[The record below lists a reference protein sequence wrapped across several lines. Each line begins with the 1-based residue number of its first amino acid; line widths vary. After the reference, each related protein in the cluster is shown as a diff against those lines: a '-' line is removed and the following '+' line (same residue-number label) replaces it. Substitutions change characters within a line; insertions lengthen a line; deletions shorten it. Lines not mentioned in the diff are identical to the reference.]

1 MNSKRIKIFLL
12 LMTICLLILGGM
24 FKFRAEE
31 HKGLSVQVGYMVDG
45 EFRQTN
51 SGNIAGNPQAV
62 KEYNL
67 VANLFF
73 FFSGLSGILCIVAF
87 IDDAKSQRR
96 N

>member
-67 VANLFF
+67 VANGSF

-96 N
+96 I

>member
-1 MNSKRIKIFLL
+1 
-12 LMTICLLILGGM
+12 M

-96 N
+96 I

>member
-1 MNSKRIKIFLL
+1 MNSKTIKIFLL
-12 LMTICLLILGGM
+12 LITICLLIVEGL
-24 FKFRAEE
+24 FKARAEQY
-31 HKGLSVQVGYMVDG
+31 KGISVQMGYMVDG
-45 EFRQTN
+45 EFRQTD

-67 VANLFF
+67 VANGSF

-96 N
+96 I